1 MSDVSGGMSGFVYNV
16 VAVATTAQTAA
27 MVALANQ
34 VGGGAVKVEVENLQT
49 FKNKVDQILRELDGS
64 AASHGEVSQQTLAT
78 GQLGQNFGQADDL
91 MTAYHTVHA
100 NLERLSQTL
109 AAQIAAM
116 SASIG
121 QVAGNY
127 GNTDAEQHGQF
138 RALDR
143 TGTGSALPGGGAADP
158 RTAYRAPA
166 PATGTQ
172 QGAY

>member
-121 QVAGNY
+121 KASGNY
-127 GNTDAEQHGQF
+127 SNADAEQEARF
-138 RALDR
+138 RPLYQP
-143 TGTGSALPGGGAADP
+143 GTADP
-158 RTAYRAPA
+158 RTAYRSPA

>member
-16 VAVATTAQTAA
+16 VAAAATTRTAA
-27 MVALANQ
+27 MVALAGQ

-49 FKNKVDQILRELDGS
+49 FKNKVDQILRELDDS
-64 AASHGEVSQQTLAT
+64 VASRGEVSQQTLAT
-78 GQLGQNFGQADDL
+78 GQLGQNFNQADDL
-91 MTAYHTVHA
+91 MTAYNTVHA
-100 NLERLSQTL
+100 TLERLSQSL

-121 QVAGNY
+121 KASGNY
-127 GNTDAEQHGQF
+127 SNADAEQEARF
-138 RALDR
+138 RPLYQP
-143 TGTGSALPGGGAADP
+143 GTVDP
-158 RTAYRAPA
+158 RTAYRPQT